1 MGKVKKLVTQA
12 MVLNAFSR
20 DVAKGVPEH
29 EDLAVAYADARVTGS
44 WFREKLTDFLI
55 GKAGRGMYRG
65 LVRGGHRMFGQDSV
79 EIEVEEES

>member
-29 EDLAVAYADARVTGS
+29 ENLAVAYADAKVTGN
-44 WFREKLTDFLI
+44 WLKEKLTDFLI
-55 GKAGRGMYRG
+55 GKAGRGLYRSI
-65 LVRGGHRMFGQDSV
+65 VRGGHRMFGHESV
-79 EIEVEEES
+79 EIEVEE